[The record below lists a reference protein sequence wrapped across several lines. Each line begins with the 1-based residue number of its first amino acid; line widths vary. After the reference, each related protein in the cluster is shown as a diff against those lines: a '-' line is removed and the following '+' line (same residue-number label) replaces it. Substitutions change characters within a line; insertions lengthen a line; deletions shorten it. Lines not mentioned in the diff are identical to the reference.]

1 MNRKLI
7 LGTAL
12 AALLAGASL
21 QTAPVQAAKDPNKV
35 KGKKGEKTE
44 RPMQNVTPDMLGKIL
59 GKDLTDD
66 QKTQVKDAN
75 KAYGEAIAK
84 AAGLTLDELK
94 AKMVEYRK
102 ANPRAGGK
110 PAGEKKVN

>member
-7 LGTAL
+7 LGATL

-21 QTAPVQAAKDPNKV
+21 QTETVQAAKDPNKA
-35 KGKKGEKTE
+35 KGKKGERTE

-59 GKDLTDD
+59 GKDLTAE
-66 QKTQVKDAN
+66 QTTQVRDAN

-94 AKMVEYRK
+94 AKMAEYRK
-102 ANPRAGGK
+102 ANPPKR
-110 PAGEKKVN
+110 PAGDKKAN